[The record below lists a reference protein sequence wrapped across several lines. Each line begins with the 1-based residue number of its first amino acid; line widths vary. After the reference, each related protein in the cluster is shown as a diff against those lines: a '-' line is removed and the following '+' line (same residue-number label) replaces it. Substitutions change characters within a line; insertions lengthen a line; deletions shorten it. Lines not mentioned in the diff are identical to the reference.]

1 MAIHIVMVNIV
12 ERIHSWKLGM

>member
-12 ERIHSWKLGM
+12 ERIYSWKLGM